1 MGKFDEKRA
10 LAQSLYTRG
19 HLSRKEICEIVG
31 ITEKTLRA
39 WIEKNDWDALKEA
52 QTVTRQQ
59 LLADAYK
66 QLKAINKKIEDRGGI
81 PDKTLSDAKG
91 MLRKEIEALSDSPV
105 HIYIEVFNEVTEWL
119 IKNHPGK
126 AADIS
131 SLLLHFIEERQKQAG
146 RSV

>member
-1 MGKFDEKRA
+1 MGKYDEKKA

-19 HLSRKEICEIVG
+19 HLSRKEICDIVG

-39 WIEKNDWDALKEA
+39 WIEKHEWNDLKEA

-59 LLADAYK
+59 LLTDSYK
-66 QLKAINKKIEDRGGI
+66 QLKAVNQAIEDRGGI
-81 PDKTLSDAKG
+81 PDKTLSDAKSV
-91 MLRKEIEALSDSPV
+91 LRKEIEALSDSPV

-131 SLLLHFIEERQKQAG
+131 NLLLSFIEQRQKQAG
-146 RSV
+146 KAV

>member
-19 HLSRKEICEIVG
+19 RLSRKEICKIVS
-31 ITEKTLRA
+31 ITEKTLRT
-39 WIEKNDWDALKEA
+39 WIDKHNWDALKEA

-59 LLADAYK
+59 LLTDSYI
-66 QLKAINKKIEDRGGI
+66 QLKAVNQAIEDRGGI
-81 PDKTLSDAKG
+81 PDKTLSDAKSV
-91 MLRKEIEALSDSPV
+91 LRKEIEALADSPV

-119 IKNHPGK
+119 IKVHPGK

-131 SLLLHFIEERQKQAG
+131 NLLLSFIEERQKQAV
-146 RSV
+146 RAV

>member
-1 MGKFDEKRA
+1 MSKFDEKRA

-19 HLSRKEICEIVG
+19 YLSRKEICEIVG

-39 WIEKNDWDALKEA
+39 WIDKYDWDALKEA

-59 LLADAYK
+59 LLTDAYR
-66 QLKAINKKIEDRGGI
+66 QLKAVNKEIEDRGGI
-81 PDKTLSDAKG
+81 PDKVLSDAKS

-131 SLLLHFIEERQKQAG
+131 SLLLNFIEGRQKQITK
-146 RSV
+146 SV